1 MRLTLYDYTIAVN
14 GEPWERTFNCVWEPV
29 FDPRDGSVLAPV
41 RQAGQW
47 TLARDGSPAWER
59 RFVQLWHPMFSPDG
73 ANLAAIVAPSFG
85 NWTVAVNG
93 TPWRS
98 TFNEL
103 VSDAVFSPDGKRVAA
118 IGKQNGSYHIIVD
131 DSVWPQAFDMAWAP
145 VFSPDG
151 RQAAAKVEKNGKC
164 TFAIDGR
171 LWNGQAESRLGP
183 GVQPRRPE
191 DTFPNH
197 RERQLCPACAFCFRH
212 RRLKEAQDA

>member
-1 MRLTLYDYTIAVN
+1 
-14 GEPWERTFNCVWEPV
+14 
-29 FDPRDGSVLAPV
+29 VLAPV

-47 TLARDGSPAWER
+47 TLARDGNPAWDR
-59 RFVQLWHPMFSPDG
+59 RFVQLWHPVFSPDG
-73 ANLAAIVAPSFG
+73 ADLAAIVAPSFG

-118 IGKQNGSYHIIVD
+118 IGKKNGSYHIIVD

-151 RQAAAKVEKNGKC
+151 RKILFRTIENG
-164 TFAIDGR
+164 
-171 LWNGQAESRLGP
+171 SY
-183 GVQPRRPE
+183 VRRVLSVSE
-191 DTFPNH
+191 I
-197 RERQLCPACAFCFRH
+197 AG
-212 RRLKEAQDA
+212 